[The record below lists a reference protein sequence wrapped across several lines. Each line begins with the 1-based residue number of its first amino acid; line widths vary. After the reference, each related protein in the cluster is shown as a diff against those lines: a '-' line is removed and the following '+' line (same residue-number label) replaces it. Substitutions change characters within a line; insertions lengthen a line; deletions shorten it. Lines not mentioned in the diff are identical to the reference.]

1 MARKRR
7 EEVEADGLW
16 PPDDGFQN
24 RLRAVIS
31 DVGSVRRAAEVCAV
45 SEDQMAKWRD
55 LRVRPTMAAM
65 IALARAAEVSV
76 QWLATGE
83 GPRESPAALLRAG
96 LPPSELLRVP
106 RVRLALAP
114 GAPPRLA
121 SVGTHGTVTAA
132 EARQAGNGDPAA
144 LMLADLPDGLP
155 PAIPAHAELL
165 LDASQAE
172 PRPEGGLYVFADA
185 GQVFVRW
192 LQRDP
197 AGLLIGDPG
206 QEKAT
211 RLLPAPV
218 AVLARVVR
226 ITETRIFR

>member
-1 MARKRR
+1 M
-7 EEVEADGLW
+7 
-16 PPDDGFQN
+16 
-24 RLRAVIS
+24 RAVIAAI
-31 DVGSVRRAAEVCAV
+31 GTVRKSGQVAHV
-45 SEDQMAKWRD
+45 SEDQVGKWRD
-55 LRVRPTMAAM
+55 GKARPPFHAM

-83 GPRESPAALLRAG
+83 GPRESPSALLRAG

-114 GAPPRLA
+114 GAPPRLVP
-121 SVGTHGTVTAA
+121 VGTHGTVTAA
-132 EARQAGNGDPAA
+132 EARQAGNGDPEA

-172 PRPEGGLYVFADA
+172 PRPEGGLYVFSEG

-197 AGLLIGDPG
+197 AGLLVGDPG
-206 QEKAT
+206 HEKAT